1 MGLYLFSRSTYDD
14 KPTIQ
19 HFETEV
25 YTDLEFPNTYL
36 LNEDKRKA
44 VTNPNPDPS
53 KFNIITWVPVDKYL
67 VVCIE
72 YPNCENYEGKKVLV
86 YEDLTIEQ
94 LRRFNTIDPH
104 FSESTK
110 FKSPI
115 ARFIPT
121 TTGMDMAVK
130 FCLAMIN

>member
-1 MGLYLFSRSTYDD
+1 MGCFFMSKSSYDPYEQAKANKYKD
-14 KPTIQ
+14 LGNT
-19 HFETEV
+19 V
-25 YTDLEFPNTYL
+25 YTDLE
-36 LNEDKRKA
+36 KA
-44 VTNPNPDPS
+44 SISKNPDPS

-94 LRRFNTIDPH
+94 LRRFDTIDPH
-104 FSESTK
+104 FSESKK

-121 TTGMDMAVK
+121 VTGMDMAVK
-130 FCLAMIN
+130 FCLSMIN